1 MLDAAATAIVC
12 ALAALNRSAESM
24 PPIQVIE
31 TAPINNSVGTE
42 AFVDRD
48 SGTIVVIASS
58 NVVRD
63 AADTRGRCGDRY
75 AVMKLASILVHEEWH
90 ILHGPDEAAAYR
102 RQLVTLITLGI
113 APDHKVYRNV
123 QRSMIA
129 VLDAQKRNRPVSIMA
144 NASMSRR

>member
-31 TAPINNSVGTE
+31 TAPRYNSVGTE

-48 SGTIVVIASS
+48 SGSIVVIASS

-63 AADTRGRCGDRY
+63 AADTRGRCGDSS
-75 AVMKLASILVHEEWH
+75 AVKKLASVLIHEEWH
-90 ILHGPDEAAAYR
+90 IRHGPDEAAAYR
-102 RQLVTLITLGI
+102 RQLIALITLGV
-113 APDHKVYRNV
+113 APDSNVYRNV

-129 VLDAQKRNRPVSIMA
+129 VLDAQKRNRPVSVLA
-144 NASMSRR
+144 NASMSGR

>member
-1 MLDAAATAIVC
+1 MLSAATALVC
-12 ALAALNRSAESM
+12 ALAALNRTAASM

-31 TAPINNSVGTE
+31 NAPPYVTVGTE
-42 AFVDRD
+42 AFVDRS
-48 SGTIVVIASS
+48 SGSIVVIASS

-63 AADTRGRCGDRY
+63 AADTRGRCGDLY
-75 AVMKLASILVHEEWH
+75 AVKKLASVLIHEEWH

-113 APDHKVYRNV
+113 SPDHKVYRNV

-129 VLDAQKRNRPVSIMA
+129 VLDAQKRNRPVGVMA